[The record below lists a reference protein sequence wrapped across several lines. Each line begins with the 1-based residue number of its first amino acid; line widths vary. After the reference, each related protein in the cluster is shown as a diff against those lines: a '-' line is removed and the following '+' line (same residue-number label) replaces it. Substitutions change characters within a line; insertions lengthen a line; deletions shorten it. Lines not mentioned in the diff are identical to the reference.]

1 MATPSELR
9 RSYEHLH
16 TTSDKIR
23 QLDAQGVARAD
34 IARELGIKYQ
44 HVRNVLEQDKQRA
57 KGQTSEQSSLPR
69 DEVENKSVKVRIG
82 PDGRI
87 VVPAAFR
94 EAVGAKE
101 GDVFFARLENGE
113 IHLLTPKAAS
123 RRASA
128 MLRKFIPEGV
138 SLVDELIEERRQE
151 AKRELENE

>member
-9 RSYEHLH
+9 RSYEHLR

-23 QLDAQGVARAD
+23 QLDAEGVARAD

-44 HVRNVLEQDKQRA
+44 HVRNVLEQDKLRE
-57 KGQTSEQSSLPR
+57 KGQSNENSSVSS
-69 DEVENKSVKVRIG
+69 DEAETKSVKVRIG

-87 VVPAAFR
+87 VVPSAFR
-94 EAVGAKE
+94 DAVGAKE

-123 RRASA
+123 VRARA
-128 MLRKFIPEGV
+128 IIRQFVPEGV
-138 SLVDELIEERRQE
+138 SLVDELIEERRRE
-151 AKRELENE
+151 AKRELEDE